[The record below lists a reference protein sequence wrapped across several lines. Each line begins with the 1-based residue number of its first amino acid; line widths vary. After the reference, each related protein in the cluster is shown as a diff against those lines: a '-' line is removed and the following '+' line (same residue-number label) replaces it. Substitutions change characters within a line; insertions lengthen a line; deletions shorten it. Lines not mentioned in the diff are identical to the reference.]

1 MMTTTVLVTG
11 ATGYIARH
19 VIVQLL
25 DAGHTVRGTARR
37 ADALA
42 ALRADLTPHLADPT
56 AIERFSLVAAD
67 LTSDDGWDA
76 AVAGCSHV
84 CHVASPL
91 PAASPKDPDELI
103 RPARD
108 GTLRV
113 LRAAAD
119 AGVQR
124 VVLTSSI
131 AAILYGVD
139 RRGRVFTEADWSDPH
154 DRRIGTYEKSK
165 TLAEQAAWEFIGSPA
180 ANGLE
185 LTTVNPG
192 LVLGPMLG
200 DAPST
205 SIESVRKLMARE
217 LPACPDLVYSFVD
230 VRDVA
235 AAHVAA
241 LTAPHAAGR
250 RHLCANDGSSLRE
263 VAAILAEAYNPRG
276 YRVPTGRLPG
286 FALRVAALY
295 DKTAAMTLQ
304 DLGQPHRIDN
314 TRIRELLG
322 RPLRDLRTMTLD
334 TAASLE
340 EYGLVRPRRNK
351 VS

>member
-1 MMTTTVLVTG
+1 MPSTILVTG

-19 VIVQLL
+19 VIVELL

-37 ADALA
+37 VDALA
-42 ALRADLTPHLADPT
+42 GLRADLTPHLADPGS
-56 AIERFSLVAAD
+56 IERFSLVAAD
-67 LTSDDGWDA
+67 LTADEGWAA

-91 PAASPKDPDELI
+91 PAAAPKDPQELI
-103 RPARD
+103 GPARD

-113 LRAAAD
+113 LRAAA
-119 AGVQR
+119 AGGAQR

-139 RRGRVFTEADWSDPH
+139 RRGRVFTEADWSNPD
-154 DRRIGTYEKSK
+154 DRRIGTYERSK
-165 TLAEQAAWEFIGSPA
+165 TLAELAAWEFIASPA
-180 ANGLE
+180 ANGME
-185 LTTVNPG
+185 LTTINPG

-205 SIESVRKLMARE
+205 SIESVRKLLARE

-241 LTAPHAAGR
+241 LTTPDAAGR
-250 RHLCANDGSSLRE
+250 RHLCGLDGASLRE

-286 FALRVAALY
+286 FALRIAALY
-295 DKTAAMTLQ
+295 DKTAAMTLH

-334 TAASLE
+334 TAASLV
-340 EYGLVRPRRNK
+340 EYGHVQARRAR